1 MITNCHTTVP
11 TWSLNP
17 AKDWN
22 IEDMSGCDQ
31 QLLEEQVLM
40 TWIGNVNLTA
50 ETFYL
55 PLVMVTLTSRM
66 LLTLPT
72 PS

>member
-1 MITNCHTTVP
+1 
-11 TWSLNP
+11 
-17 AKDWN
+17 
-22 IEDMSGCDQ
+22 MSGCDQ

-72 PS
+72 PT